1 MFDQQLLSDLL
12 NSGFKVELLS
22 KLNGGIKPQ
31 KLSLIGGNVADVVDS
46 FFRYWFILSSTV
58 EDDNFPFA
66 MRKDTSS
73 LDEGHG
79 NLFLEKKI
87 VAFLDNLF
95 KGRFEFFLIGK
106 IHVGSSVNDN

>member
-58 EDDNFPFA
+58 EDDNFSFA
-66 MRKDTSS
+66 VRKDTSS
-73 LDEGHG
+73 LYEGHG

-95 KGRFEFFLIGK
+95 KGWFKFFLIGK
-106 IHVGSSVNDN
+106 IHVGSSVDDN